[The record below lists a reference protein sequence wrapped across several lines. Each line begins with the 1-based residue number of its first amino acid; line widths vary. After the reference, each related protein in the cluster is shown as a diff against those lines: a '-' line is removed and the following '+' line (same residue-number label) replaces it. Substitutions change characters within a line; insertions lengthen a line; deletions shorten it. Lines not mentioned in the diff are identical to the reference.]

1 MYSELDDHQYFEY
14 VNSADPDNLDA
25 NPPPFP
31 LTLPLS
37 LSSIPPLPGYIIPT
51 ISPIFDLMNDSMMM
65 KKISNPCA
73 LVPPKTTLTPFYPP
87 L

>member
-51 ISPIFDLMNDSMMM
+51 ISPIFDLMNDSMMI
-65 KKISNPCA
+65 KKISSPYTCIVSP
-73 LVPPKTTLTPFYPP
+73 LPLTS
-87 L
+87 LNLLS